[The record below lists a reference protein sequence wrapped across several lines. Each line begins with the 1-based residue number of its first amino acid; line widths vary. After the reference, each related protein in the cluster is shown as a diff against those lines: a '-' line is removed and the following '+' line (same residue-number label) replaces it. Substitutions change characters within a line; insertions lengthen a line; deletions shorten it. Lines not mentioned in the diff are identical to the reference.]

1 MTVLR
6 LPYPI
11 SSNRYWRRS
20 GAITHVSSEAK
31 AYKRVVALAAKYAGL
46 EPLFGVVAVDITFH
60 PKTTKSGAASKQRLD
75 LDNVLKVTLDAL
87 QGVAYHN
94 DSQVNYLTAEVG
106 QAIDG
111 GGLSVEVRSVMDS
124 FNA

>member
-11 SSNRYWRRS
+11 SSNRYWRHS
-20 GAITHVSSEAK
+20 GSSTYISGEAK
-31 AYKRVVALAAKYAGL
+31 DYKRAVVLIAKYAGL

-60 PKTTKSGAASKQRLD
+60 PKTTKAGATSKQRLD
-75 LDNVLKVTLDAL
+75 LDNVIKVTLDAL

-106 QAIDG
+106 PAIAG

-124 FNA
+124 FN